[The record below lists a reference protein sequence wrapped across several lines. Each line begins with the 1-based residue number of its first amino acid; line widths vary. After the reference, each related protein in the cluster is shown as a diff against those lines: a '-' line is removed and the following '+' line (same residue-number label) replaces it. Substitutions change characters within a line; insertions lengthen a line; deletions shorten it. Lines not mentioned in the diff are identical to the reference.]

1 MNLNEIPDNKLVLI
15 RWQDIVYFA
24 KGMHPEDTIE
34 DMAATATLEIVGRLT
49 HTHRGIAVVQVEW
62 PVMSHEKYDDE
73 GEAGRSTQLIPTGCI
88 QSVHELKIGKKLYV
102 KETEP
107 DGNGPRERGRNSP
120 GPDKPIEGAE
130 LQS

>member
-24 KGMHPEDTIE
+24 KGMHPEDTVE
-34 DMAATATLEIVGRLT
+34 DMAATAILEIVGRLT
-49 HTHRGIAVVQVEW
+49 HVRRGIAVVQVEW

-107 DGNGPRERGRNSP
+107 DGGRPGRTDSTEPHKPVKGP
-120 GPDKPIEGAE
+120 E
-130 LQS
+130 LLP